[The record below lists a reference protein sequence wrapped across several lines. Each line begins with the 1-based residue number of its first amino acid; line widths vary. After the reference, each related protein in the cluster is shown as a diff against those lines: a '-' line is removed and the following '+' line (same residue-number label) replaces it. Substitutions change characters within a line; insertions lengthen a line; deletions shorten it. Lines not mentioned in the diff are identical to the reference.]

1 MRLLPFAAPAAGAS
15 PRPARRRA
23 SVRLTLLYGTLFA
36 ASGALLLALTCLLAA
51 GMPGGGVLVGDGTL
65 PGVHAPGG
73 AADVTGP
80 LHEEAARRRGA
91 HLRHLLVR
99 SAIALALMAVVS
111 AALGRL
117 VAVRALRPVRTLTGH
132 IRRARAGGSGR
143 RPAVPR
149 PAAELT
155 GLADSVD
162 GLLHRLDTVHDAQRR
177 FVADAAHGLRPPLT
191 RGHALITSSLADG
204 DATAESLRRDFERLM
219 AISEQQARFLE
230 SLLAL
235 AGGHAAASVT
245 DTGGAA
251 EYGDDVVQLDDGAR
265 PL

>member
-1 MRLLPFAAPAAGAS
+1 MRLPPFAAPAAGAR

-36 ASGALLLALTCLLAA
+36 ACGALLLALICLLVAR
-51 GMPGGGVLVGDGTL
+51 MPGGGVLVGDGTL

-73 AADVTGP
+73 AADLTGP

-99 SAIALALMAVVS
+99 SVIALVLMAVAS

-117 VAVRALRPVRTLTGH
+117 VAVRALRPVRTLTGA
-132 IRRARAGGSGR
+132 IRRACAGGSGE

-162 GLLHRLDTVHDAQRR
+162 GLLDRLDTVHDAQRR
-177 FVADAAHGLRPPLT
+177 LVADAAHGLRPPLT
-191 RGHALITSSLADG
+191 RGHALIKSSLVDG
-204 DATAESLRRDFERLM
+204 DATAESLRRDFERLL
-219 AISEQQARFLE
+219 AISEQQARLLE
-230 SLLAL
+230 SLLDL
-235 AGGHAAASVT
+235 AGGRPGPDPTEPRGLASTTAA
-245 DTGGAA
+245 DTSST
-251 EYGDDVVQLDDGAR
+251 
-265 PL
+265 P

>member
-1 MRLLPFAAPAAGAS
+1 MRLPPFAAPAAGAR

-36 ASGALLLALTCLLAA
+36 ACGALLLALICLLVAQ
-51 GMPGGGVLVGDGTL
+51 MPGGGVLVGDGTL

-73 AADVTGP
+73 ATDLTGP

-99 SAIALALMAVVS
+99 SVIALVLMAVAS

-117 VAVRALRPVRTLTGH
+117 VAVRALSPVRTLTGA
-132 IRRARAGGSGR
+132 IRLACAGGSGE
-143 RPAVPR
+143 RPAAPR
-149 PAAELT
+149 PPAELT

-162 GLLHRLDTVHDAQRR
+162 GLLDRLDTVHDAQRR

-191 RGHALITSSLADG
+191 RGHALIKSSLVDG
-204 DATAESLRRDFERLM
+204 DATAESLRRDFERLL
-219 AISEQQARFLE
+219 AISEQQARLLE
-230 SLLAL
+230 SLLDL
-235 AGGHAAASVT
+235 AGGRPGPDPTEPRCPASTTAA
-245 DTGGAA
+245 DTSST
-251 EYGDDVVQLDDGAR
+251 
-265 PL
+265 P